1 MCLPSWEAWTCVWG
15 SRIGDTLNYL
25 YSIPHSIATAI
36 LSFLHI
42 NLPQLN
48 YLLTWVIASII
59 LLVVVMVNVIILIYV
74 ERKELGRFMDR
85 RGPFVVGPAG
95 FFQNFADAFKFLIK
109 EMILPENADGLG
121 FNSTLVIVVASSM
134 LIMAVI
140 PQAPDFY
147 YTNTDLG
154 LLLAF
159 AIFAI
164 EPFAVVIAGWASN
177 NKYSLLGG
185 FRSTAQMMSYEVP
198 MLITVLSVVVLAGT
212 FNFTQIVNYQ
222 ASHVWFVVPLI
233 IGFIVF
239 LISIV
244 AEIERI
250 PFDTPDAEAE
260 LVHGWMTEY
269 AGIKFALFQLTSY
282 VRTFAGAAIM
292 VLIFLGGW
300 TGPILPPILWFYIK
314 VYAVF
319 TLFVWMRASLPRV
332 RIDQVLNLGWR
343 SLLPL
348 SLVNMLIAAFLKI
361 YGGVFH
367 L

>member
-1 MCLPSWEAWTCVWG
+1 M
-15 SRIGDTLNYL
+15 RLNYL
-25 YSIPHSIATAI
+25 YAYSNDIATAI
-36 LSFLHI
+36 LNALHI
-42 NLPQLN
+42 NYPLLD
-48 YLLTWVIASII
+48 YLLTWVIASIGLI
-59 LLVVVMVNVIILIYV
+59 IVIVINVIVLIYV

-95 FFQNFADAFKFLIK
+95 VFQNFADMFKFIIK
-109 EMILPENADGLG
+109 EMILPENADPLG
-121 FNSTLVIVVASSM
+121 FNATLVVIVASSL
-134 LIMAVI
+134 LILAVVPEA
-140 PQAPDFY
+140 PQFF
-147 YTNTDLG
+147 YTNPDLG

-198 MLITVLSVVVLAGT
+198 LLITVISVALVAGT
-212 FNFTQIVNYQ
+212 FDFSGIVSFQ
-222 ASHVWFVVPLI
+222 EKHIWLVGPLF

-239 LISIV
+239 LIAIV

-269 AGIKFALFQLTSY
+269 AGVKFALFQLTSY
-282 VRTFAGAAIM
+282 VRSFAGAAIM
-292 VLIFLGGW
+292 VLVFLGGW
-300 TGPILPPILWFYIK
+300 TGPYLPPIAWFYIK

-319 TLFVWMRASLPRV
+319 TLFVWVRGSLPRV
-332 RIDQVLNLGWR
+332 RIDQVLNIGWR

-348 SLVNMLIAAFLKI
+348 ALINIVIAALFRI
-361 YGGVFH
+361 SGV

>member
-1 MCLPSWEAWTCVWG
+1 MIS
-15 SRIGDTLNYL
+15 LNYM
-25 YSIPHSIATAI
+25 YSISNTIATAI
-36 LSFLHI
+36 LNALHI
-42 NLPQLN
+42 NYPLLD
-48 YLLTWVIASII
+48 YLLTWVIASIA
-59 LLVVVMVNVIILIYV
+59 LLIIIVINVIVLIYV

-95 FFQNFADAFKFLIK
+95 VFQNFADMFKFLIK

-121 FNSTLVIVVASSM
+121 FNSTLVIIVASSL
-134 LIMAVI
+134 LIVAVV
-140 PQAPDFY
+140 PEAPYFF
-147 YTNTDLG
+147 YTNPDLG

-198 MLITVLSVVVLAGT
+198 LLITVISVALVAGT
-212 FNFTQIVNYQ
+212 FNFSSIVTFQ
-222 ASHVWFVVPLI
+222 EKHVWLVGPLF

-239 LISIV
+239 LIAIV

-269 AGIKFALFQLTSY
+269 AGVKFALFQLTSY
-282 VRTFAGAAIM
+282 VRSFAGAAIM
-292 VLIFLGGW
+292 VLLFLGGW
-300 TGPILPPILWFYIK
+300 EGPFLPAIVWFYIK

-319 TLFVWMRASLPRV
+319 TLFVWVRGSLPRV
-332 RIDQVLNLGWR
+332 RIDQVLNIGWR

-348 SLVNMLIAAFLKI
+348 ALINIVIAALFKMS
-361 YGGVFH
+361 GVI
-367 L
+367 

>member
-1 MCLPSWEAWTCVWG
+1 M
-15 SRIGDTLNYL
+15 
-25 YSIPHSIATAI
+25 YSISNTIATAI
-36 LSFLHI
+36 LNALHI
-42 NLPQLN
+42 NYPLLD
-48 YLLTWVIASII
+48 YLLTWVIASIA
-59 LLVVVMVNVIILIYV
+59 LLIIIVINVIVLIYV

-95 FFQNFADAFKFLIK
+95 VFQNFADMFKFLIK

-121 FNSTLVIVVASSM
+121 FNSTLVIIVASSL
-134 LIMAVI
+134 LIVAVV
-140 PQAPDFY
+140 PEAPYFF
-147 YTNTDLG
+147 YTNPDLG

-198 MLITVLSVVVLAGT
+198 LLITVISVALVAGT
-212 FNFTQIVNYQ
+212 FNFSSIVTFQ
-222 ASHVWFVVPLI
+222 EKHVWLVGPLF

-239 LISIV
+239 LIAIV

-269 AGIKFALFQLTSY
+269 AGVKFALFQLTSY
-282 VRTFAGAAIM
+282 VRSFAGAAIM

-300 TGPILPPILWFYIK
+300 EGPFLPAIVWFYIK

-319 TLFVWMRASLPRV
+319 TLFVWVRGSLPRV
-332 RIDQVLNLGWR
+332 RIDQVLNIGWR

-348 SLVNMLIAAFLKI
+348 ALINIVIAALFKMS
-361 YGGVFH
+361 GVI
-367 L
+367 

>member
-1 MCLPSWEAWTCVWG
+1 
-15 SRIGDTLNYL
+15 LNYL
-25 YSIPHSIATAI
+25 YYFSNSIITYL
-36 LSFLHI
+36 LSHLGI
-42 NLPQLN
+42 NFVWLN
-48 YLLTWVIASII
+48 YTLTWIVASIVLIVVI
-59 LLVVVMVNVIILIYV
+59 LLNVIVMIYV

-85 RGPFVVGPAG
+85 RGPMVVGPAG

-109 EMILPENADGLG
+109 EMILPQSADAIG
-121 FNSTLVIVVASSM
+121 FNVTLVVIVASSL
-134 LIMAVI
+134 LIMATV
-140 PQAPDFY
+140 PQAPNFY
-147 YTNTDLG
+147 FVNPSLG

-198 MLITVLSVVVLAGT
+198 LLITVVSVAVLAGT
-212 FNFTQIVNYQ
+212 FSFSGIVSFQ
-222 ASHVWFVVPLI
+222 AAHTWLVLPLI

-269 AGIKFALFQLTSY
+269 SGIKFALFQFTAYARS
-282 VRTFAGAAIM
+282 FAGAAIM
-292 VLIFLGGW
+292 VLLFLGGW
-300 TGPILPPILWFYIK
+300 NGPFLPPIAWFYVK

-319 TLFVWMRASLPRV
+319 TLFVWLRGSLPRV
-332 RIDQVLNLGWR
+332 RIDQILNVGWR
-343 SLLPL
+343 SLFPL
-348 SLVNMLIAAFLKI
+348 ALINILIAALLRI
-361 YGGVFH
+361 GG
-367 L
+367 LM

>member
-1 MCLPSWEAWTCVWG
+1 M
-15 SRIGDTLNYL
+15 NYL
-25 YSIPHSIATAI
+25 YYFSNSIITYL
-36 LSFLHI
+36 LSHLGI
-42 NLPQLN
+42 NFVWLN
-48 YLLTWVIASII
+48 YTLTWIVASIVLIVVI
-59 LLVVVMVNVIILIYV
+59 LLNVIVMIYV

-85 RGPFVVGPAG
+85 RGPMVVGPAG

-109 EMILPENADGLG
+109 EMILPQSADAIG
-121 FNSTLVIVVASSM
+121 FNVTLVVIVASSL
-134 LIMAVI
+134 LIMATV
-140 PQAPDFY
+140 PQAPNFY
-147 YTNTDLG
+147 FVNPSLG

-198 MLITVLSVVVLAGT
+198 LLITVVSVAVLAGT
-212 FNFTQIVNYQ
+212 FSFSGIVSFQ
-222 ASHVWFVVPLI
+222 AAHTWLVLPLI

-269 AGIKFALFQLTSY
+269 SGIKFALFQFTAYARS
-282 VRTFAGAAIM
+282 FAGAAIM
-292 VLIFLGGW
+292 VLLFLGGW
-300 TGPILPPILWFYIK
+300 NGPFLPPIAWFYVK

-319 TLFVWMRASLPRV
+319 TLFVWLRGSLPRV
-332 RIDQVLNLGWR
+332 RIDQILNVGWR
-343 SLLPL
+343 SLFPL
-348 SLVNMLIAAFLKI
+348 ALINILIAALLRI
-361 YGGVFH
+361 GG
-367 L
+367 LM

>member
-1 MCLPSWEAWTCVWG
+1 MG
-15 SRIGDTLNYL
+15 
-25 YSIPHSIATAI
+25 
-36 LSFLHI
+36 
-42 NLPQLN
+42 QLN
-48 YLLTWVIASII
+48 YLLTWVIASLGLII
-59 LLVVVMVNVIILIYV
+59 VILVNVIILIYV

-95 FFQNFADAFKFLIK
+95 FFQNFADALKFLIK
-109 EMILPENADGLG
+109 EMILPENADSLG
-121 FNSTLVIVVASSM
+121 FNSTLVIIVASSLM
-134 LIMAVI
+134 IMAVV
-140 PQAPDFY
+140 PQAPYFFY
-147 YTNTDLG
+147 TDPQLG

-198 MLITVLSVVVLAGT
+198 MLITVISVVIVAGS

-222 ASHVWFVVPLI
+222 ASHIWLGVPLI

-239 LISIV
+239 LVSIV

-282 VRTFAGAAIM
+282 IRSFAGAAIM

-300 TGPILPPILWFYIK
+300 TGPWLPAIVWFYIK

-319 TLFVWMRASLPRV
+319 TLFVWLRASLPRV
-332 RIDQVLNLGWR
+332 RIDQVLNIGWR

-348 SLVNMLIAAFLKI
+348 SLVNILIAALLKI
-361 YGGVFH
+361 YGGGLH

>member
-1 MCLPSWEAWTCVWG
+1 VIS
-15 SRIGDTLNYL
+15 LNYM
-25 YSIPHSIATAI
+25 YSISNTIATAI
-36 LSFLHI
+36 LNALHI
-42 NLPQLN
+42 NYPLLD
-48 YLLTWVIASII
+48 YLLTWVIASIA
-59 LLVVVMVNVIILIYV
+59 LLIIIVINVIVLIYV

-95 FFQNFADAFKFLIK
+95 VFQNFADMFKFLIK

-121 FNSTLVIVVASSM
+121 FNSTLVIIVASSL
-134 LIMAVI
+134 LIVAVV
-140 PQAPDFY
+140 PEAPYFF
-147 YTNTDLG
+147 YTNPDLG

-198 MLITVLSVVVLAGT
+198 LLITVISVALVAGT
-212 FNFTQIVNYQ
+212 FNFSSIVTFQ
-222 ASHVWFVVPLI
+222 EKHVWLVGPLF

-239 LISIV
+239 LIAIV

-269 AGIKFALFQLTSY
+269 AGVKFALFQLTSY
-282 VRTFAGAAIM
+282 VRSFAGAAIM
-292 VLIFLGGW
+292 VLLFLGGW
-300 TGPILPPILWFYIK
+300 EGPFLPAIVWFYIK

-319 TLFVWMRASLPRV
+319 TLFVWVRGSLPRV
-332 RIDQVLNLGWR
+332 RIDQVLNIGWR

-348 SLVNMLIAAFLKI
+348 ALINIVIAALFKMS
-361 YGGVFH
+361 GVI
-367 L
+367 

>member
-1 MCLPSWEAWTCVWG
+1 MTCALA
-15 SRIGDTLNYL
+15 SRTGDKLNYL
-25 YSIPHSIATAI
+25 YSIPHDISTAI

-42 NLPQLN
+42 NIFQLN
-48 YLLTWVIASII
+48 YALTWVIASIA
-59 LLVVVMVNVIILIYV
+59 LLIVVLVNVIIMIYV

-109 EMILPENADGLG
+109 EMILPENADSLG
-121 FNSTLVIVVASSM
+121 FNSTLVIIVASSL
-134 LIMAVI
+134 LILTVV
-140 PQAPDFY
+140 PQAPNFFF
-147 YTNTDLG
+147 TDPELG

-198 MLITVLSVVVLAGT
+198 MLITVISVVILAGT
-212 FNFTQIVNYQ
+212 FNFSQIVNFQ
-222 ASHVWFVVPLI
+222 SSHIWFVIPLFV
-233 IGFIVF
+233 GFIVF
-239 LISIV
+239 LVSIV

-282 VRTFAGAAIM
+282 VRSFAGAAIM

-300 TGPILPPILWFYIK
+300 TGPFLPPIAWFYIK

-319 TLFVWMRASLPRV
+319 TLFVWLRASLPRV

-348 SLVNMLIAAFLKI
+348 SLVNIVIASLLRI
-361 YGGVFH
+361 SGVM
-367 L
+367 

>member
-1 MCLPSWEAWTCVWG
+1 MIA
-15 SRIGDTLNYL
+15 LNYL
-25 YSIPHSIATAI
+25 YSFSNTIASAI
-36 LSFLHI
+36 LNGLHI
-42 NLPQLN
+42 NYPLFN
-48 YLLTWVIASII
+48 YTLSWVIASIV
-59 LLVVVMVNVIILIYV
+59 LLIVIVINVIIMIYV

-95 FFQNFADAFKFLIK
+95 VLQNFADMFKFLIK
-109 EMILPENADGLG
+109 EMILPENADAIG
-121 FNSTLVIVVASSM
+121 FNVTLVVIVASSL
-134 LIMAVI
+134 LIMGVI
-140 PQAPDFY
+140 PQAPNFY
-147 YTNTDLG
+147 YTDPGLG

-177 NKYSLLGG
+177 NKYALLGG

-198 MLITVLSVVVLAGT
+198 LLITVVSVALLAGT
-212 FNFTQIVNYQ
+212 FSFSGIVEFQ
-222 ASHVWFVVPLI
+222 VKHVWFVGPLI

-239 LISIV
+239 LVSIV

-269 AGIKFALFQLTSY
+269 AGVKFALFQLTSY
-282 VRTFAGAAIM
+282 VRSFAGAAIM
-292 VLIFLGGW
+292 VLLFLGGW
-300 TGPILPPILWFYIK
+300 SGPFLPPLIWFYIK

-348 SLVNMLIAAFLKI
+348 ALVNVLIAALFRI
-361 YGGVFH
+361 SGVI
-367 L
+367 

>member
-1 MCLPSWEAWTCVWG
+1 M
-15 SRIGDTLNYL
+15 
-25 YSIPHSIATAI
+25 YSISNTIATAI
-36 LSFLHI
+36 LNALHI
-42 NLPQLN
+42 NYPLLD
-48 YLLTWVIASII
+48 YLLTWVIASIA
-59 LLVVVMVNVIILIYV
+59 LLIIIVINVIVLIYV

-95 FFQNFADAFKFLIK
+95 VFQNFADMFKFLIK

-121 FNSTLVIVVASSM
+121 FNSTLVIIVASSL
-134 LIMAVI
+134 LIVAVV
-140 PQAPDFY
+140 PEAPYFF
-147 YTNTDLG
+147 YTNPDLG

-198 MLITVLSVVVLAGT
+198 LLITVISVALVAGT
-212 FNFTQIVNYQ
+212 FNFSSIVTFQ
-222 ASHVWFVVPLI
+222 EKHVWLVGPLF

-239 LISIV
+239 LIAIV

-269 AGIKFALFQLTSY
+269 AGVKFALFQLTSY
-282 VRTFAGAAIM
+282 VRSFAGAAIM
-292 VLIFLGGW
+292 VLLFLGGW
-300 TGPILPPILWFYIK
+300 EGPFLPAIVWFYIK

-319 TLFVWMRASLPRV
+319 TLFVWVRGSLPRV
-332 RIDQVLNLGWR
+332 RIDQVLNIGWR

-348 SLVNMLIAAFLKI
+348 ALINIVIAALFKMS
-361 YGGVFH
+361 GVI
-367 L
+367 